1 MTTSPGDDDLEVE
14 ETSISGEA
22 PLPSDPNDISTENQ
36 NGLSEHGDDRGQ
48 EGLANDE
55 AEVTTGD
62 QENSVSDLSVMPKTQ
77 NSSNTLGRDIEEK
90 EEYSSSN
97 SSVVQFLALYLL
109 VLAFFIWLVSLARFD
124 GVKSLAVINGLKS
137 TFETK
142 EMEKEVTE
150 LRTLIRSKVTS
161 SKQFEDSISGLF
173 STLLGVEKVEAPTP
187 GRTMRVVMNAD
198 TLFESEK
205 TTIKEFNFAFM
216 DRVIASLSERPPGYH
231 FDMEFIIGSD
241 EDASGYGTLPV
252 NQTLQMARAGV
263 FVRSMLA
270 RGAPPDTLSVGIRKG
285 NPNTVTLWF
294 YIRSPVEVNAYY
306 EELKKPANIAPNG
319 NTLEETIKE
328 GAASGG

>member
-36 NGLSEHGDDRGQ
+36 NGLSQHGDDRGQ

-77 NSSNTLGRDIEEK
+77 NSSNTLNQDIEEK
-90 EEYSSSN
+90 EEYSSST

-306 EELKKPANIAPNG
+306 EELKNPANVAPTG
-319 NTLEETIKE
+319 DALEETIKE

>member
-1 MTTSPGDDDLEVE
+1 M
-14 ETSISGEA
+14 
-22 PLPSDPNDISTENQ
+22 
-36 NGLSEHGDDRGQ
+36 
-48 EGLANDE
+48 
-55 AEVTTGD
+55 
-62 QENSVSDLSVMPKTQ
+62 
-77 NSSNTLGRDIEEK
+77 
-90 EEYSSSN
+90 
-97 SSVVQFLALYLL
+97 
-109 VLAFFIWLVSLARFD
+109 AFFIWLVSLARFD
-124 GVKSLAVINGLKS
+124 GVKTLAVIQGLKS
-137 TFETK
+137 TFETR
-142 EMEKEVTE
+142 EMEKDVSE
-150 LRTLIRSKVTS
+150 LITLIRSKVTS

-205 TTIKEFNFAFM
+205 TKIKQFNFAFM

-306 EELKKPANIAPNG
+306 EELKNLANVAPNG
-319 NTLEETIKE
+319 DTLEETIKE